1 MKGWKG
7 RLGKQN
13 GERLV
18 DGWVDQRTID
28 GRTDG
33 LMNEWTDG
41 RPADGRTGGRMDG
54 PADEGRTGGWTDEG
68 RTDGGRTDVKKGKP
82 DFFLYEYLP
91 FR

>member
-33 LMNEWTDG
+33 LMNEWTD
-41 RPADGRTGGRMDG
+41 RRTDG
-54 PADEGRTGGWTDEG
+54 PADEWTDRRTKDGLADDGRTKDGLTADE
-68 RTDGGRTDVKKGKP
+68 RM
-82 DFFLYEYLP
+82 
-91 FR
+91 

>member
-33 LMNEWTDG
+33 LMNEWTD
-41 RPADGRTGGRMDG
+41 RRTDG
-54 PADEGRTGGWTDEG
+54 PADEWTDRRTKDGLADGRTKDGLTADE
-68 RTDGGRTDVKKGKP
+68 RM
-82 DFFLYEYLP
+82 
-91 FR
+91 